1 MKYKSYMNVI
11 YETPIREN
19 QTEPPYTFVLMAKI
33 ILSEKSQKDEKI
45 YACWKWM
52 RSHIEET
59 NVSPQKVDNLFG
71 EKIKE
76 ILVNKKLKEIEKD
89 FI

>member
-11 YETPIREN
+11 YETPISEN
-19 QTEPPYTFVLMAKI
+19 QTEPPYTFGFMAKI

-45 YACWKWM
+45 YMCWKWM
-52 RSHIEET
+52 RNHIEGT
-59 NVSPQKVDNLFG
+59 NVSAQKVDDLFG
-71 EKIKE
+71 ERLKE
-76 ILVNKKLKEIEKD
+76 VIINKKLKDIEKD

>member
-1 MKYKSYMNVI
+1 MNVI

-19 QTEPPYTFVLMAKI
+19 QTEPPYTFGFMAKI

-52 RSHIEET
+52 RNRIEGT
-59 NVSPQKVDNLFG
+59 KVLPQKIDDLFG
-71 EKIKE
+71 ERIKE
-76 ILVNKKLKEIEKD
+76 VIVNKKLKDIEKD

>member
-19 QTEPPYTFVLMAKI
+19 QTEPPYTFGFMVKI

-52 RSHIEET
+52 RNRIEGT
-59 NVSPQKVDNLFG
+59 KVLPQKIDDLFG
-71 EKIKE
+71 ERIKE
-76 ILVNKKLKEIEKD
+76 VIVNKKLKDIEKD

>member
-19 QTEPPYTFVLMAKI
+19 QTEPPYTFVFMAKI

-52 RSHIEET
+52 RNRIEGT
-59 NVSPQKVDNLFG
+59 NVLPQKIDYLFG

-76 ILVNKKLKEIEKD
+76 VIVNKKLKDIEKD

>member
-11 YETPIREN
+11 YETHIRVN
-19 QTEPPYTFVLMAKI
+19 QTEPPYTFGFMAKI

-45 YACWKWM
+45 YMCWKWM
-52 RSHIEET
+52 RNRIEET
-59 NVSPQKVDNLFG
+59 NVSPQKVDDLFG
-71 EKIKE
+71 ERIKE